1 MENVENKAAIQKN
14 YINANLGMG
23 INGLISGTL
32 SRIKEVELGAYKVK
46 NVIAAFPE
54 DTTRTNALSVRRDG
68 NLGVALLKKFDLII
82 DYPDSAIY
90 LKPGPRY
97 RKTDEHDM
105 SGLVY
110 YADVLDDYQHII
122 IYQVEPG
129 SPGEAAGLLPN
140 DEIVGIS
147 FKPVS
152 PLSLQQVDD
161 LFRSSDG
168 RILFLGIFRNKKYIN
183 VVLTLKRRI

>member
-1 MENVENKAAIQKN
+1 MENVENKTDIQKR
-14 YINANLGMG
+14 YIKANLGMG

-97 RKTDEHDM
+97 RKIDEHDM

-110 YADVLDDYQHII
+110 YADVFDKYQHII

-129 SPGEAAGLLPN
+129 SPGEEAGLLPN

-152 PLSLQQVDD
+152 PLSLQQIDD

-168 RILFLGIFRNKKYIN
+168 RILFLGIFRNKKYMN
-183 VVLTLKRRI
+183 VVLTLRRRI